1 MKFNPTPSVQDADI
15 ALSPAELEVLRR
27 QYIKEGEYATI
38 QTKFNYA
45 WGLIRSTK
53 PDHIELGIKLLTEIY
68 TDAPE
73 RRRECLYFLAIG
85 NYKIS
90 NYSEARRFNDQLLKL
105 EPRNEQA
112 ASLKKLIDD
121 KVSTEGVIGL
131 AIVSGVV
138 AVGAALIAAVVKHY
152 HKIRFKE
159 RRRTNTELVDIPR
172 FIVKPK
178 NEYLKHRKH
187 PTSKLALQPLNDDV
201 FITKPKNDNKM
212 TPRIP
217 LKRAIDALKD
227 DISDQPDDLS
237 VSTRSKTTHELQ
249 DTQHENQVENTQE
262 MHPTQDTVQSDTI
275 PQVDVDMEKQTVRS
289 SSFFE
294 KELTDV
300 ESLAYTQT
308 IDSQLVR
315 NSMLNTQGEEQ
326 LEDEEMTEVT
336 HLKSDELKEIEKL
349 EGTEQA
355 MDVQVEQ
362 TEMQLEKGDDQ
373 ARQLEVDDDQI
384 KQTEADDDQAR
395 QLEVDDDMQAEQTEI
410 QLEIEQ
416 KETELV
422 GIDQLE
428 MEDAKQ
434 PEEEIQDELVRDDAQ
449 SAYGYD
455 GMELLNN
462 DALADEQPIASPIS
476 KLSEGIDDLAFLDDK
491 ASDVVDAHRERLDE
505 VIDELKSSIRSNYQS
520 KSMKLRDIQ
529 AEVLDSVIV
538 KVIKDEK
545 NKSNSPFAHRV
556 INHFYDSLSA
566 TLNHQ
571 VKLYTE
577 YQKLQSQKQRL

>member
-1 MKFNPTPSVQDADI
+1 MY
-15 ALSPAELEVLRR
+15 LR
-27 QYIKEGEYATI
+27 
-38 QTKFNYA
+38 
-45 WGLIRSTK
+45 
-53 PDHIELGIKLLTEIY
+53 D
-68 TDAPE
+68 
-73 RRRECLYFLAIG
+73 
-85 NYKIS
+85 
-90 NYSEARRFNDQLLKL
+90 
-105 EPRNEQA
+105 
-112 ASLKKLIDD
+112 
-121 KVSTEGVIGL
+121 
-131 AIVSGVV
+131 
-138 AVGAALIAAVVKHY
+138 Y

-178 NEYLKHRKH
+178 SIYKNDTFKIIIDVGHVGEYLKHRKH
-187 PTSKLALQPLNDDV
+187 PTSISQPLNDV
-201 FITKPKNDNKM
+201 FITKPKNDNKTM
-212 TPRIP
+212 PRIP
-217 LKRAIDALKD
+217 LKRAIDALED

-237 VSTRSKTTHELQ
+237 TPSKTTHELQ
-249 DTQHENQVENTQE
+249 DTQHEKQIENTQE
-262 MHPTQDTVQSDTI
+262 MHPIQDTIQSDTM
-275 PQVDVDMEKQTVRS
+275 PQEDIDMEKQTVRS
-289 SSFFE
+289 SSFSE

-308 IDSQLVR
+308 TDSQLVR
-315 NSMLNTQGEEQ
+315 DSMINTQEEEQ
-326 LEDEEMTEVT
+326 LEDEEMMKVT
-336 HLKSDELKEIEKL
+336 HLKPDESKEIEKL

-362 TEMQLEKGDDQ
+362 TEMQLEEGDDQ

-384 KQTEADDDQAR
+384 KQAEADGDQARQLEADEDQAR
-395 QLEVDDDMQAEQTEI
+395 QLEVDDNMQAEQTEI

-416 KETELV
+416 KETELM
-422 GIDQLE
+422 GTDQLE
-428 MEDAKQ
+428 IEDAKQ
-434 PEEEIQDELVRDDAQ
+434 SEEEIQDELVRDDAQ

-545 NKSNSPFAHRV
+545 NKSNNPFAHRV

-577 YQKLQSQKQRL
+577 YQKLQSQKQRLSKVRQKYKMELLDIERKRHQVRIKIEEERTAFEKMDQRELILSNLDTFFKDIQSLKIE

>member
-1 MKFNPTPSVQDADI
+1 M
-15 ALSPAELEVLRR
+15 
-27 QYIKEGEYATI
+27 G
-38 QTKFNYA
+38 
-45 WGLIRSTK
+45 
-53 PDHIELGIKLLTEIY
+53 H
-68 TDAPE
+68 
-73 RRRECLYFLAIG
+73 
-85 NYKIS
+85 
-90 NYSEARRFNDQLLKL
+90 
-105 EPRNEQA
+105 
-112 ASLKKLIDD
+112 
-121 KVSTEGVIGL
+121 
-131 AIVSGVV
+131 
-138 AVGAALIAAVVKHY
+138 
-152 HKIRFKE
+152 
-159 RRRTNTELVDIPR
+159 VD
-172 FIVKPK
+172 
-178 NEYLKHRKH
+178 EYLKHRKH
-187 PTSKLALQPLNDDV
+187 PTSKLALQPLNDGV

-212 TPRIP
+212 MPRIP
-217 LKRAIDALKD
+217 LKRTIDALRD
-227 DISDQPDDLS
+227 DILDQPDDLS
-237 VSTRSKTTHELQ
+237 VSTQSKTTHELQ

-315 NSMLNTQGEEQ
+315 DSMINTQGEEQ
-326 LEDEEMTEVT
+326 LEDEEMMEVT

-395 QLEVDDDMQAEQTEI
+395 QLEVDNDMQAEQTEI

-422 GIDQLE
+422 GTDQLE

-491 ASDVVDAHRERLDE
+491 ASDAVDAHRERLDE
-505 VIDELKSSIRSNYQS
+505 VIGELKSSIRSNYQS

-545 NKSNSPFAHRV
+545 
-556 INHFYDSLSA
+556 
-566 TLNHQ
+566 
-571 VKLYTE
+571 
-577 YQKLQSQKQRL
+577 